1 MVVFAN
7 FPIILNGILKTT
19 IPLDKEGASEGRG
32 ARCGRNDRFGILII
46 IGFCRSKFLKFLDS
60 RR

>member
-19 IPLDKEGASEGRG
+19 IPLDKEGAG
-32 ARCGRNDRFGILII
+32 
-46 IGFCRSKFLKFLDS
+46 
-60 RR
+60 